1 MRRFVI
7 SLLLASAGLA
17 SCTTPQSSAIKIDDR
32 TYKIEGPG
40 IPGGAEAPN
49 RRMASRICPGGYR
62 VLESTN
68 FKREV
73 VEGTVTNWVIRCL

>member
-7 SLLLASAGLA
+7 ALLLASAGLA

-40 IPGGAEAPN
+40 IPGGAVAHN